1 MTDVNDLVGVDGA
14 AVEALDAVDEQL
26 LTQLTDHAR
35 AEGLR
40 LVGEGGLLA
49 RSIKRVVESAIEGV
63 SWTIIWATAPARH
76 RAGSR

>member
-1 MTDVNDLVGVDGA
+1 M
-14 AVEALDAVDEQL
+14 DAVDEQL

-49 RSIKRVVESAIEGV
+49 RLTKRVVESALEGELDDHLGYGKHD
-63 SWTIIWATAPARH
+63 PAGRN
-76 RAGSR
+76 GGNSRTGRRPRRC